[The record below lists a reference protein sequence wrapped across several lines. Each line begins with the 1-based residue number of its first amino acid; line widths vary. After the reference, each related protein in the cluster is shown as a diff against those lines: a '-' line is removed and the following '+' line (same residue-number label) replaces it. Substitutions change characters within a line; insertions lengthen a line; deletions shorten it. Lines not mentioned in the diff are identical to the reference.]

1 MATPSASEF
10 CFVHA
15 ADLHL
20 DTPFRGV
27 QQLSSEVAAELREA
41 SLRAFDAIIDLALER
56 NAAFLL
62 IAGDVYDGAIRGLR
76 AQIRFREGVT
86 RLADAG
92 IPTFVVH
99 GNHDPVVAGWSA
111 IGSWPEGVTIFPSD
125 HAPVV
130 EVRRDGRR
138 IATVQGIS
146 YATAETTE
154 NLSLHLSRPAGDGLH
169 IGLLH
174 CNVQGVAE
182 GYANYSPCTIAD
194 LRDTGLDYL
203 ALGHIHQRRVLHGG
217 VNERPWIVY
226 PGNSQARSPR
236 RSEQEAKGAYVVH
249 VENSS
254 VTSLEFVACDQ
265 VRYIELDA
273 GIEGCADLGEL
284 AELLEEHAR
293 HAMARADGRSIV
305 ARARLH
311 GRGEL
316 HSDLLREDV
325 GEQLLTSL
333 RERAPKRPFCWWD
346 SVRDD
351 TNPIIDL
358 EEIRRRGDF
367 AADLLG
373 VADQVMTEGPV
384 AKELLAQL
392 RADVPA
398 RLLDIFDAIVEDDD
412 RLAALVHHGRQIA
425 LDLIEEGDG

>member
-1 MATPSASEF
+1 MATTSASEF

-27 QQLSSEVAAELREA
+27 QQVSGEIAAELREA
-41 SLRAFDAIIDLALER
+41 SLNAFDAIIKLALER

-62 IAGDVYDGAIRGLR
+62 VAGDVYDGAIRGLR
-76 AQIRFREGVT
+76 AQIRFREGLT

-99 GNHDPVVAGWSA
+99 GNHDPVVTGWSA
-111 IGSWPEGVTIFPSD
+111 VGSWPTAVTIFPSD

-130 EVRRDGRR
+130 EVMRNGRR

-146 YATAETTE
+146 YATAETTD
-154 NLSLHLSRPAGDGLH
+154 NLSRHFSRPSGEGLH
-169 IGLLH
+169 VGVLH

-217 VNERPWIVY
+217 ADERPWIVY

-236 RSEQEAKGAYVVH
+236 HSEQEPKGAYVVH

-265 VRYIELDA
+265 IRYVELDA
-273 GIEGCADLGEL
+273 DIEGCADLGEL
-284 AELLEEHAR
+284 SERLEERGR
-293 HAMARADGRSIV
+293 HALGRADGRSIV
-305 ARARLH
+305 ARARLS
-311 GRGEL
+311 GRGPV
-316 HSDLLREDV
+316 HGDLLREDIV
-325 GEQLLTSL
+325 DQLLTSL

-346 SVRDD
+346 SIRDD
-351 TNPIIDL
+351 TSPAMDL

-373 VADQVMTEGPV
+373 VADEVMSEGPV

-392 RADVPA
+392 RSDVPA
-398 RLLDIFDAIVEDDD
+398 RLLEIFDAIVEDDE
-412 RLAALVHHGRQIA
+412 RLAALLDHGRHIA
-425 LDLIEEGDG
+425 LDLIEESDA